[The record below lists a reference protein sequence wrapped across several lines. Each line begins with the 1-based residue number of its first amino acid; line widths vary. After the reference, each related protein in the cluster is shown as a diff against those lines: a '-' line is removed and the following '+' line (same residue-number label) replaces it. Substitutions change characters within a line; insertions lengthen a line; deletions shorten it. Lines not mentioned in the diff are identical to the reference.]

1 MCLIS
6 MYGVLNTLSEYTYFA
21 YQKTLHHTL
30 FCLFLKP
37 LKAFSV
43 SLIKNTSREHLSFW
57 ALKVPLIKE
66 NVEHSLHEKCPN
78 TELFLVHIFLY
89 SDWIRRDS
97 PYLSVFSPNTG
108 KYGPEITPYFDTFHA
123 VSWYWSYFLQN
134 IFCSN
139 FLCFALPDFLIGSV
153 FLMKFCLLC

>member
-6 MYGVLNTLSEYTYFA
+6 VYGVLNTLSEYTYFA

-108 KYGPEITPYFDTFHA
+108 KYGPEITPYFDTFHVVIRKLKDWKKA
-123 VSWYWSYFLQN
+123 IN
-134 IFCSN
+134 
-139 FLCFALPDFLIGSV
+139 
-153 FLMKFCLLC
+153 KFNK